1 VRRTG
6 PETPDRLQ
14 WGSLAPD
21 FLLGRLAFFFC
32 YFLKPPSFP
41 VHRSPPY
48 VPAASALLLLLVV
61 WCCLHFLIL
70 LHVVVW
76 RFSCVFCYT

>member
-48 VPAASALLLLLVV
+48 VPAASALSAGVTLLVG
-61 WCCLHFLIL
+61 
-70 LHVVVW
+70 
-76 RFSCVFCYT
+76 CYTWLFGCYT

>member
-32 YFLKPPSFP
+32 YFLKPPLI
-41 VHRSPPY
+41 PPY
-48 VPAASALLLLLVV
+48 IDLPRTY
-61 WCCLHFLIL
+61 L
-70 LHVVVW
+70 LHLL
-76 RFSCVFCYT
+76 CYFFLLCGAVYIS